1 MTLHLIRHAS
11 AGRRG
16 GWAVDDLE
24 RPLDDRGRAQAE
36 AVAAHLA
43 EAPLRGVLSSMAVRC
58 VQTVAPLATASGFD
72 VDVRR
77 ELTEGARASQV
88 LELLRAE
95 AHLDG
100 DLVLCSHGDLIPEA
114 LNRLLHEGTTVV
126 GGRGC
131 AKGSIWS
138 LETRGRD
145 IVRATYVAEP

>member
-1 MTLHLIRHAS
+1 
-11 AGRRG
+11 
-16 GWAVDDLE
+16 
-24 RPLDDRGRAQAE
+24 
-36 AVAAHLA
+36 
-43 EAPLRGVLSSMAVRC
+43 MAVRC

-88 LELLRAE
+88 LKLLRAE
-95 AHLDG
+95 THLDG